1 MLSWGKLANSSKHSL
16 LDSGGSKYG
25 GGGLPRLLDEGP
37 SR

>member
-25 GGGLPRLLDEGP
+25 GGGLPWLLDEGP